1 MKRNNYN
8 RDEVIDNYR
17 TGRTISIIIIIIL
30 IFVCNNLWKDNKYIL
45 SETNEYLQNV
55 KKLTDENI
63 ILKKQLDSLKID
75 HKPEIK
81 KEIAKPQKINKTKK
95 QEVKENKVE
104 QPILEQPVVLSDTI
118 N

>member
-1 MKRNNYN
+1 MKDYL
-8 RDEVIDNYR
+8 
-17 TGRTISIIIIIIL
+17 IIIIIIL

-45 SETNEYLQNV
+45 NETNEYLQSV

-81 KEIAKPQKINKTKK
+81 KEITKPQKINKTKK
-95 QEVKENKVE
+95 QEVKVE
-104 QPILEQPVVLSDTI
+104 KPIVEQPVVLSDTI